1 MVQHFYVGGV
11 LLHSYGLI
19 VALAILLGFGVAYS
33 LASQD
38 KEYQTHLMDVIIYGL
53 FGAIIG
59 ARIWHVFF
67 YSWDYYSEHILQI
80 AMIWKGGLSIQ
91 GGIIGVVVVGILYS
105 KVKNINFWR
114 LADIAAPGLIFGQA
128 IGRIACFLN
137 GDAFGSPT
145 GSDFGLVYPPGT
157 SAFAAFGNQ
166 PLWPAEIWEGQ
177 INIVIFAVILILS
190 RWKNVP
196 QGIVFLT
203 YISLYSLNR
212 FALEFLRGDVSIYMF
227 DLSSGQW
234 TSLVTIA
241 ISVIVGLTLLINHNK
256 NIGKCYPHNS

>member
-19 VALAILLGFGVAYS
+19 VALAMILGFGVAYS
-33 LASQD
+33 LANQD

-53 FGAIIG
+53 FGSIIG
-59 ARIWHVFF
+59 ARLWHVFF
-67 YSWDYYSEHILQI
+67 YNWEYYSENILQI
-80 AMIWKGGLSIQ
+80 IMIWKGGLSIQ
-91 GGIIGVVVVGILYS
+91 GGIVGAVIVGLLYS
-105 KVKNINFWR
+105 RVKRINFWR

-145 GSDFGLVYPPGT
+145 GSEFGIVYPQGT
-157 SAFAAFGNQ
+157 SAYATYGSQ

-177 INIVIFAVILILS
+177 INILIFAVVLILS

-212 FALEFLRGDVSIYMF
+212 FALEFLRGDASKYLF

-234 TSLVTIA
+234 TSLFIIA
-241 ISVIVGLTLLINHNK
+241 VSIFVGFIIMYRSK
-256 NIGKCYPHNS
+256 KFAEK